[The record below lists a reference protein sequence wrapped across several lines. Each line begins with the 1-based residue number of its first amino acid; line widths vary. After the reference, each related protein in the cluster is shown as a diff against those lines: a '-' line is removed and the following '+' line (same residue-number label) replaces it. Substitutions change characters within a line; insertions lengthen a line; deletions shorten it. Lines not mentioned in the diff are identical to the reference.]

1 MLIYLAAINSD
12 EGKSKFELIYRQ
24 YRNLM
29 YYAANQILHNS
40 SDAEDVVHQ
49 AFLKII
55 EILDTIFEIKS
66 HKTRSLIVTITER
79 KAIDLYRSK
88 SRTSVLPLNEAFV
101 GSVST
106 DEIEHMV
113 ESDAIAAAIAALPAR
128 YREVL
133 LLRYDNDFS
142 YAEIAKTLDMTETAV
157 RKTVQRAKENL
168 QRTLQKQEE
177 DTDEGNR

>member
-1 MLIYLAAINSD
+1 MLIYLAAISSD
-12 EGKSKFELIYRQ
+12 EDKSKFELIYRQ

-40 SDAEDVVHQ
+40 SD
-49 AFLKII
+49 
-55 EILDTIFEIKS
+55 EILDTISEIKS

-88 SRTSVLPLNEAFV
+88 SRTAVLPLDETYI
-101 GSVST
+101 GSVAAN
-106 DEIEHMV
+106 EIEHMA

-133 LLRYDNDFS
+133 LLRYDNGFS
-142 YAEIAKTLDMTETAV
+142 YSEISKALDMTEAAV
-157 RKTVQRAKENL
+157 RKTVQRAKEAL
-168 QRTLQKQEE
+168 QRTLQIQEE
-177 DTDEGNR
+177 DTDEDNR

>member
-1 MLIYLAAINSD
+1 MLIYLAAISSD
-12 EGKSKFELIYRQ
+12 EDKSKFELIYRQ

-55 EILDTIFEIKS
+55 EILDTISEIRS

-88 SRTSVLPLNEAFV
+88 SRAAVLPLDETYI
-101 GSVST
+101 GSVAAN
-106 DEIEHMV
+106 EIEHMA
-113 ESDAIAAAIAALPAR
+113 ESDAIAALPAR

-133 LLRYDNDFS
+133 LLRYDNGFS
-142 YAEIAKTLDMTETAV
+142 YSEIAKALDMTEAAV
-157 RKTVQRAKENL
+157 RKTVQRAKEAL
-168 QRTLQKQEE
+168 QRTLQTQEE
-177 DTDEGNR
+177 DTDEDNR

>member
-1 MLIYLAAINSD
+1 MLIYLAAISSD
-12 EGKSKFELIYRQ
+12 EDKSKFELIYRQ

-49 AFLKII
+49 AFLKIV
-55 EILDTIFEIKS
+55 EILDTISEIKS

-88 SRTSVLPLNEAFV
+88 SLPLDETYI
-101 GSVST
+101 GSVAAN
-106 DEIEHMV
+106 EIEHMA

-133 LLRYDNDFS
+133 LLRYDNGFS
-142 YAEIAKTLDMTETAV
+142 YSEISKALDMTEAAV
-157 RKTVQRAKENL
+157 RKTVQRAKEAL
-168 QRTLQKQEE
+168 QRTLQIQEE
-177 DTDEGNR
+177 DTDEDNR